1 MTPSTPRTINSL
13 IFKPSAGTS
22 PWAGLLIALF
32 CALLLPGCGK
42 SASSSA
48 LDAELAA
55 LDSSDAKARE
65 TAIMHLMDLPDG
77 AEGESKVIGLL
88 KDDSA
93 DVRSTAIKFLS
104 KFENKDPE
112 VVAAYKS
119 LAASDPDA
127 GVRDQAFGAFGT
139 FGDQGEFIAL
149 CKEYLAGAD
158 EDKQFSGVSALSA
171 MEGEAAAAAQTELIA
186 ALKSKNANVRYKSA
200 VALGNLGA
208 KATAE
213 AKAGLEA
220 LASDPDEQV
229 KESAKEALGKL

>member
-1 MTPSTPRTINSL
+1 MTPSTSRTINSSVDRP
-13 IFKPSAGTS
+13 KSGAS
-22 PWAGLLIALF
+22 PWSGLLIALL

-42 SASSSA
+42 NTSSQ

-55 LDSSDAKARE
+55 LESSDAKARE
-65 TAIMHLMDLPDG
+65 TAIMHLMDLPEG
-77 AEGESKVIGLL
+77 AEGTKKVIGLL

-119 LAASDPDA
+119 LAGSDPDE
-127 GVRDQAFGAFGT
+127 GVRGQAFGALGT
-139 FGDQGEFIAL
+139 FGDQDEFILL

-158 EDKQFSGVSALSA
+158 EEKQLAGAEALA
-171 MEGEAAAAAQTELIA
+171 AIEGDGAAAAQTELIA
-186 ALKSKNANVRYKSA
+186 ALKSKNAIVRYKSA

-220 LASDPDEQV
+220 LASDSDAQV
-229 KESAKEALGKL
+229 KESAKEALGNLN

>member
-1 MTPSTPRTINSL
+1 MTPSTPRTINPL
-13 IFKPSAGTS
+13 IFKPKSGSS
-22 PWAGLLIALF
+22 PWPGLLLALL

-42 SASSSA
+42 KTSSQ
-48 LDAELAA
+48 LDIELEA
-55 LDSSDAKARE
+55 LDSDDAKARQ
-65 TAIMHLMDLPDG
+65 TAIMHLMDLPEGADG
-77 AEGESKVIGLL
+77 TKKVIGLL

-158 EDKQFSGVSALSA
+158 EDKQFSGASALA
-171 MEGEAAAAAQTELIA
+171 GQGEAAAAAQTELIA
-186 ALKSKNANVRYKSA
+186 ALKSQNALVRYKSA

-220 LASDPDEQV
+220 LASDSDAQV